1 MRILIAGGDGFIG
14 WPFAL
19 RMSNLGWEVL
29 IVDNLSRRTIDEEN
43 GYSSVTPIKSIEE
56 RLECW
61 KKVSGKEISFANID
75 IAHQKQEFF
84 QAFADFKPDVIVHL
98 AEQRAAPYSMK
109 NLDTID
115 YTYENNTLSTK
126 NVLMAVMK
134 HNEKCHIVHIGT
146 MGVYGYGA
154 LEGLDIPE
162 GYCMAK
168 LHCTHTEK
176 CECKSIEIVHPYYP
190 GSVYHMTK
198 CLDNVTLLNFQ
209 KFFGLRIT
217 ELHQGI
223 VWGVNTPETDMHPD
237 LINRV
242 DIDSDYGTVLNRFC
256 SQVANGYPMT
266 LYGTGGQTRAFINI
280 NDSMKCLTLAIEHGQ
295 KN

>member
-1 MRILIAGGDGFIG
+1 
-14 WPFAL
+14 
-19 RMSNLGWEVL
+19 
-29 IVDNLSRRTIDEEN
+29 
-43 GYSSVTPIKSIEE
+43 
-56 RLECW
+56 
-61 KKVSGKEISFANID
+61 
-75 IAHQKQEFF
+75 
-84 QAFADFKPDVIVHL
+84 
-98 AEQRAAPYSMK
+98 MK
-109 NLDTID
+109 NLETID

-134 HNEKCHIVHIGT
+134 HNDKCHIVHIGT

-176 CECKSIEIVHPYYP
+176 CECKSVEIVHPYYP